1 MGLWLRYQRITE
13 ECMKSI
19 LVASKDRMTHKTIRS
34 SFRSEYNVDVAPSEE
49 SCLDMFKKKRYEFLF
64 IDAEF
69 LQSGSTSTNGHANY
83 RVALQPFWHV
93 FPNAE
98 IVVMSSQEKIRDAVM
113 AVKAGASN
121 YITYPID
128 MDELK
133 YVTESLYESMIMQS
147 ELDYLRDKFW
157 QSNSLEVVKTNS
169 AAMRKVF
176 EKVRSVAPTKSTV
189 LLTGE
194 TGTGKGLLAKLVH
207 HHSNRA
213 EAQFITVHCG
223 AIPDS
228 LLESELFGH
237 EKGAFTG
244 ADRRKLGKFE
254 IAQKGTIFL
263 DEIGTITPSAQ
274 IKLLQVLQDKTF
286 QRVGG
291 EVSIE
296 ADVRIIVATNAN
308 LKKMSADGLF
318 RRDLFYRLSVF
329 PIEIPPLVERIEDI
343 PHLAEL
349 FLRKLNRLY
358 SKEIH
363 DIDPRVMEAF
373 AQYSWPGN
381 IRELEN
387 LMERAYILESS
398 SVLTPESFPRE
409 LFTPEVS
416 NLDPF
421 SVISLPLSE
430 MRRQTV
436 DAVERSYLHRLLA
449 FHKGHIQKSAT
460 IAGISTRQLHKLLTK
475 YGINKQ
481 DFKSLPT
488 SSNISEL

>member
-1 MGLWLRYQRITE
+1 
-13 ECMKSI
+13 MKSI
-19 LVASKDRMTHKTIRS
+19 LVASKDRAVFETIRS
-34 SFRSEYNVDVAPSEE
+34 CFRSEYKTDEVSDKDHALER
-49 SCLDMFKKKRYEFLF
+49 FKKKRYEFLF
-64 IDAEF
+64 IDVEF
-69 LQSGSTSTNGHANY
+69 LQSLSASPNGYTNY
-83 RVALQPFWHV
+83 KVALQPFWHA
-93 FPNAE
+93 FPSAE

-121 YITYPID
+121 YVTYPINIH
-128 MDELK
+128 ELK
-133 YVTESLYESMIMQS
+133 YVTESIYESTIMQW

-157 QSNSLEVVKTNS
+157 QGDSLEVVRTNS
-169 AAMRKVF
+169 PAMRTVF
-176 EKVRSVAPTKSTV
+176 EKLRSVAPTKTTV

-194 TGTGKGLLAKLVH
+194 TGTGKGLLARLIH
-207 HHSNRA
+207 RHSNRA
-213 EAQFITVHCG
+213 DAQFITVHCG
-223 AIPDS
+223 AIPDT

-254 IAQKGTIFL
+254 IAQKGSIFL

-308 LKKMSADGLF
+308 LAKMSAEGLF

-343 PHLAEL
+343 PHLAEM
-349 FLRKLNRLY
+349 FLRNLNRLHA
-358 SKEIH
+358 KEIH

-373 AQYSWPGN
+373 AHYSWPGN

-398 SVLTPESFPRE
+398 PVLTPESFPRE
-409 LFTPEVS
+409 LFTSDFS
-416 NLDPF
+416 NPDPF
-421 SVISLPLSE
+421 LDTSLSLSE
-430 MRRQTV
+430 VRRKTI
-436 DAVERSYLHRLLA
+436 AVVEKTYLQNLLTFHR
-449 FHKGHIQKSAT
+449 GHIQKTAT
-460 IAGISTRQLHKLLTK
+460 TARVSTRQLHKLLSK

-481 DFKSLPT
+481 DFKSFPG
-488 SSNISEL
+488 